1 MDGDFGLGRARRR
14 DGVQRPQLERIEVL
28 RRELA
33 DVQSAFD
40 APFAKGPYFG
50 PAA

>member
-1 MDGDFGLGRARRR
+1 
-14 DGVQRPQLERIEVL
+14 VL